1 MKFRILIMSVILATA
16 LAAPQAYAKQGASS
30 GKPDKAARQQRQDA
44 EKRVERRDEMRHR
57 GDQERD
63 AAEDHAERTRED
75 AEERAEIAREQAER
89 ARDGNVAGDSAAD
102 GEDPLRGREN
112 AETRGNE
119 TSQEMR
125 ARRDER
131 KQIKDEYKEEREA
144 GQEGV
149 DLEIDSEERTKEQQE
164 KAKKPWWKFWGD

>member
-1 MKFRILIMSVILATA
+1 MRFRILIMSVIFAMA

-44 EKRVERRDEMRHR
+44 EKNVERRDEMRQR

-63 AAEDHAERTRED
+63 AVKDHTERTRED
-75 AEERAEIAREQAER
+75 AEERAEVAREQAER
-89 ARDGNVAGDSAAD
+89 ARDGDVSRDYAED
-102 GEDPLRGREN
+102 GEGRLRGREN

-131 KQIKDEYKEEREA
+131 KQIKDEYKEGREA

-149 DLEIDSEERTKEQQE
+149 DLDNDPEERTKEQQE